1 MTFIIGLTLFL
12 LGLICWMV
20 ADVHEE
26 RGNVAMGYSFLFL
39 AGGLICGSGYLAWLT
54 VLGKL

>member
-20 ADVHEE
+20 ANVHQE
-26 RGNVAMGYSFLFL
+26 RKNKSLALSFLVL
-39 AGGLICGSGYLAWLT
+39 AGGLICQAGYLFWRM
-54 VLGKL
+54 VDGH